1 MYILYIYMC
10 VNDTNMKTLILNRLD
25 MTRSIMLHEP
35 VLGNINE
42 PAVEAPTKKT
52 NSMSRSA

>member
-1 MYILYIYMC
+1 MC
-10 VNDTNMKTLILNRLD
+10 VNDMNMKTLILNKLD
-25 MTRSIMLHEP
+25 MTRSIMHES

-52 NSMSRSA
+52 SSMSRSA